1 MKLHTILRHTQESL
15 MDALVN
21 KFPDAIYQEGDYLL
35 VPGDIPIMLV
45 AHVDTVHK
53 EPVRDI
59 CTSRGGEILMS
70 PQGIGGD
77 DRCGVYALLKLAEC
91 DSTHHPWLLF
101 CCEEEVGGLGSDGF
115 AMDYQNG
122 YLPLELGDLKMIIEL
137 DRKGNNDAVYYDCGN
152 TDLEDYFTFLGWKT
166 EFGSFTD
173 ICNIAPV
180 LGVAAVNLSVGYY
193 NQHTEG
199 EYICLSDLTNTIQ
212 RVKQIVLN
220 IDTLPRYEWVD
231 AYPDD
236 GYYVTSN
243 YLKDWE
249 YYDEYEKQAYQSAL
263 LKSAKKSVS
272 KVGKKVD
279 YLF

>member
-1 MKLHTILRHTQESL
+1 MRLHNILRHTQESL
-15 MDALVN
+15 MNALVHR
-21 KFPDAIYQEGDYLL
+21 FPDAIYQEGDYLL

-91 DSTHHPWLLF
+91 DDTHHPWLLF
-101 CCEEEVGGLGSDGF
+101 CCDEEVGGLGSDGF
-115 AMDYQNG
+115 AIDYQNG
-122 YLPLELGDLKMIIEL
+122 CLPFDELMDLKMIIEL

-152 TDLEDYFTFLGWKT
+152 TDLEDYFTCLGWKT

-173 ICNIAPV
+173 ICHIAPV

-212 RVKQIVLN
+212 RVKQIILK

-231 AYPDD
+231 AYTDN
-236 GYYVTSN
+236 GIYN
-243 YLKDWE
+243 KYLKNWE
-249 YYDEYEKQAYQSAL
+249 YYDEYEEQAYKAAL
-263 LKSAKKSVS
+263 LNAAKGP
-272 KVGKKVD
+272 VGNIDKKA
-279 YLF
+279 F